1 MGLALMVNRL
11 PVLATAPARPPRA
24 RLDQADV
31 QPFET
36 GLVELAR
43 VHHPNV
49 SWWHGYRRAE
59 ERFGSY
65 CYVCERFVVTWGG
78 NGSPPAAAREEIDQH
93 KWLHKRGTIPA
104 PRKQTR
110 KAP

>member
-1 MGLALMVNRL
+1 MSPNKL
-11 PVLATAPARPPRA
+11 PALATAVGRQPKS

-31 QPFET
+31 QPWEQ

-65 CYVCERFVVTWGG
+65 CYVCEKFVVTWGG
-78 NGSPPAAAREEIDQH
+78 NGSPPAAARDVISEH
-93 KWLHKRGTIPA
+93 KWLHRNGAIVA
-104 PRKQTR
+104 PRKQQR
-110 KAP
+110 KAPKQ